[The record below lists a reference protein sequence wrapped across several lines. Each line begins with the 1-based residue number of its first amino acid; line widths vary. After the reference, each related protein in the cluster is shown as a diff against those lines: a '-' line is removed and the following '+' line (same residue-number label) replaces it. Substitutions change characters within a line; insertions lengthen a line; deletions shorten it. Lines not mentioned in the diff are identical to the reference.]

1 MADVCML
8 LLTPF
13 THDARVEKEATSLVG
28 AGHRVRVIAVAS
40 AGQPLRESRDGY
52 EILRVESE
60 PLAARAIRRAI
71 ALRRGRANG
80 GAGGAAPGTV
90 VRLDAGPP
98 AGAAARI
105 IEATKRNALRVHLA
119 LHRRV
124 YARAALRE
132 AAAAPSCVWIA
143 HDLETLATGVAAKRR
158 LGGGLLY
165 DSHELY
171 VERSDPLETRL
182 TRRLW
187 RRHEARLITRAD
199 RVTTVSDSI
208 AGVLAERYGI
218 ERPAVV
224 RNVPPYEPPPDPARS
239 ELRRAAGVDADAPL
253 ALYVGGLGPGRG
265 IELLVRGARSFGDVQ
280 LALLGPARDGFVAEL
295 EALATANGVADRVH
309 VLPPV
314 PVREV
319 RHWAASA
326 DVGLVPYPNT
336 CLNHYFSLPT
346 KLFDYLSSGLP
357 VAVSD
362 LPELGA
368 LVRRY
373 DVGEVF
379 DGEKSLARAVTSITG
394 DRVRAERL
402 RANAVNAARELTWE
416 SERGPLLEAV
426 EALAA
431 SDPM

>member
-1 MADVCML
+1 MADVCMF

-13 THDARVEKEATSLVG
+13 THDARVEKEAASLVG
-28 AGHRVRVIAVAS
+28 AGHRVRVIAAAG

-60 PLAARAIRRAI
+60 PLPARAIRSAM
-71 ALRRGRANG
+71 ALRHGGRA
-80 GAGGAAPGTV
+80 GAAPGTV
-90 VRLDAGPP
+90 VRLDGGPP
-98 AGAAARI
+98 GGVAARI
-105 IEATKRNALRVHLA
+105 AETAKRNALRVHLA
-119 LHRRV
+119 LRRRA
-124 YARAALRE
+124 YARAALRVAE
-132 AAAAPSCVWIA
+132 AAPSCVWIA

-158 LGGGLLY
+158 FGGGLLY

-171 VERSDPLETRL
+171 VERSDALETPL

-187 RRHEARLITRAD
+187 RRHEARLITQAD
-199 RVTTVSDSI
+199 RVTTVNDSI
-208 AGVLAERYGI
+208 ADVLAERYGI

-224 RNVPPYEPPPDPARS
+224 RNVPPYEPPPDPAAS
-239 ELRRAAGVDADAPL
+239 DLRRAAGIDADAPL
-253 ALYVGGLGPGRG
+253 ALYAGGLGPGRG
-265 IELLVRGARSFGDVQ
+265 IELLVRATRSFGDVQ
-280 LALLGPARDGFVAEL
+280 LALLGPARGGFAAEL
-295 EALATANGVADRVH
+295 EALAAANGVADRVH

-319 RHWAASA
+319 RRWAAGA

-336 CLNHYFSLPT
+336 CMNHYFSLPT
-346 KLFDYLSSGLP
+346 KLFDYLSAGLP

-368 LVRRY
+368 VVRRY

-379 DGEKSLARAVTSITG
+379 DGEESLTRAITSIAGDRARA
-394 DRVRAERL
+394 ARL

-416 SERGPLLEAV
+416 SESGPLLDAV
-426 EALAA
+426 EAVA
-431 SDPM
+431 SW